1 MTKKFRVPA
10 GFAVTELIVAV
21 LVVAGLATT
30 GWLVLHRQKTPT
42 STNSVSKSQTST
54 ASAAKT
60 TIDTTAV
67 TAAANNVEA
76 AADANVDAAVE
87 TNINSAAGAVEQL
100 TGAYDEA
107 NF

>member
-10 GFAVTELIVAV
+10 GFAVTELVIAL

-30 GWLVLHRQKTPT
+30 GWLVLHRQKTPIV
-42 STNSVSKSQTST
+42 TNSASKNQTSA